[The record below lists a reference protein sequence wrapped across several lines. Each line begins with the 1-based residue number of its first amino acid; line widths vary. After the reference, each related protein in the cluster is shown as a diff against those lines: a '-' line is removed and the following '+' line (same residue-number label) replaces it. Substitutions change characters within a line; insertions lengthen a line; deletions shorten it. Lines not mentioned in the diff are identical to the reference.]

1 MKHKL
6 SYWTYTK
13 SQRHEYPDPRI
24 AIARHI
30 GWQKY
35 TGDETSFSVPE
46 PDNYN
51 RAVFTDTAVEC
62 PFIENQVIYKDSV
75 RNGWVCVMLVADEQ
89 TGEYTAWQERLAPR
103 AHWHHIRAP
112 KIKKSRC
119 IPL

>member
-1 MKHKL
+1 MKQRP

-35 TGDETSFSVPE
+35 TGDDTAFSVPE

-51 RAVFTDTAVEC
+51 RAVFTEAITECTFVED
-62 PFIENQVIYKDSV
+62 QVIYKDSV

-89 TGEYTAWQERLAPR
+89 QSEYTAWQERLQPVAYWQ
-103 AHWHHIRAP
+103 HTKAP
-112 KIKKSRC
+112 KLKKTRSMP
-119 IPL
+119 I